1 MSRVIE
7 QGDLRAMAGS
17 DRAMEDLR
25 RILEVREPLYRQ
37 ADLTV
42 DTSGDSV
49 DRSFSKLKLA
59 LEANI

>member
-1 MSRVIE
+1 
-7 QGDLRAMAGS
+7 
-17 DRAMEDLR
+17 LR

-49 DRSFSKLKLA
+49 GQSFAKLKLA
-59 LEANI
+59 LEANIQ